1 MGALNI
7 LAKTAKAAN
16 EADKALPL
24 RLARAAPKS
33 QAEIDALA
41 TRVSK
46 QMLGEHVGSGKPKDT
61 TNLAGRSRKENER
74 VKGLD
79 YEVTPTGA
87 AKESVI
93 YQPRKGDVNVAIPGD
108 QTISDSILRRVG
120 DIEGIDSH
128 QQGGARYGLGKMH
141 EEDPL
146 FWASGE
152 GPAQMAQN
160 KFGRVAD
167 FYDPERVVG
176 QHLAMGPVS
185 NNFAMHF
192 ADANLRAMDYSKIKP
207 KDMQAF
213 DRLIANGYV
222 KKNQKTGQME
232 HINFPEWPGIADPD
246 AAMEVMKSNPEL
258 RKWFNDRMKTP
269 KVTQPL
275 GLPNGLDIQWA
286 ITEPQLRNMEV
297 NLTGLSAGEMVP
309 GASLTDTA
317 AHNTYEKGI
326 RGKALGHQEVL
337 TPFTLSYP
345 DAAQHIAS
353 TQRPQDF
360 TGTIQKVFPHQMV
373 DDQWLDEVAK
383 YRELIKKY
391 TGQKSGGEIHMSNF
405 EKRLRGIKDEEGKDA
420 MRKIMALMAGMIKGQ
435 PTDIASQTFKGRDY
449 KTKKN
454 PNPTSPSMPSF
465 AFKGKQYAEG
475 GDAND
480 SPIKISPFAN
490 KQHMNGADISN
501 AGLMANADL
510 KEAGR
515 LSGGVNLT
523 SIEKDRERRQMEALL
538 ANYSNNIGD
547 VGINAGVVKPLDKF
561 IPSDLYQ
568 TNLVGSV
575 PIGDGRLSA
584 GMHGTHVDGQHKV
597 TGHSLGYNAPVGGGR
612 LNVNINKPKEG
623 KPMFG
628 AQWQR
633 HFAEGGATDSQPTRF
648 RLPKFRRGGGSQ
660 KGKDKPMYEAFTQG
674 LGPMLFGAA
683 RGTAAG
689 LAGAPGDIEELGRMG
704 INYVGEKAGK
714 PNLVNEESALP
725 TSERVLKKIPS
736 LKDLGAGKA
745 AQHSEDFG
753 SNMGM
758 YGVSQIVAPKAGTTL
773 AKGAKTL
780 GKEMGELA
788 GHKIAT
794 GQPLIPGI
802 PASITNPPV
811 MNIIKPE
818 GGNWRGANKSVENR
832 LNPYKESSGYDKPEK
847 IRGNPQKV
855 YEDKIASID
864 SVIERMKQAG
874 QWDANAETQYANLKR
889 QALENY
895 AIDKWI
901 DSNLGNYMKK
911 QMGTESDPIRKLAD
925 EGITHYADL
934 GAMRTDLNSGY
945 NQYARN
951 KTMRKKLGVPE
962 NPLAETNLGKTW
974 EEGVDDLIG
983 SETQLL
989 SKYGTEARRKKNPWM
1004 NTLPEDTPFYGIPG
1018 RGINTNLGFDHI
1030 IDVLR
1035 QDVRSGRIHPNQLNK
1050 VSIKQAVERTSEYN
1064 ADMAKKMAETKL
1076 QQQDGFPVHKEYP
1089 EGYRWIELSM
1099 PQDKVLPE
1107 GYSIVKNKGVDLD
1120 SDDAYLLKDG
1130 TGKVIGF
1137 GGSEAEIIRGLSNTN
1152 TSEGYKKLRDALDYE
1167 GKTMGHCVGSY
1178 CDEVSGGNT
1187 KIYSLRDK
1195 NGEPHVTIEV
1205 NKDYDAPSFYETNKK
1220 LFEDPRFK
1228 EAQEMWN
1235 DYADSPEQYVS
1246 ELTKLFKEAGLKEGK
1261 DYVVPT
1267 QPNPIISQI
1276 KGKQNRAPNPEY
1288 LPYVQDFVK
1297 SSQWGDEIG
1306 DFHNTGLKT
1315 LDQAFPNYEDAKR
1328 YGRTNPDTRY
1338 VTQADIDAY
1347 HKQVN
1352 EELLNEYSKYRLKPD
1367 PESKNT
1373 LGRNDLMTI
1382 RELAELEFPGDL
1394 QKQANMIRGAMQ
1406 GTTEP
1411 GAYSGSIFPP
1421 LEEKK
1426 GGAISIPK
1434 FTLKMGVGGFLKNAI
1449 KGAKGAQK
1457 IEAPKVIIPGDIN
1470 RVKEAI
1476 RQSHGEYGAKRVERA
1491 ADEIPNLEKL
1501 YQEEA
1506 LRSAF
1511 GGDNAKALMTMNP
1524 KDFEKYA
1531 TPIPKSADEPMQYRG
1546 YGSQYLNDKM
1556 KDMSLSEYI
1565 DNLVGVKG
1573 GFADVPFLLI
1583 NKEEQGLPLVPFI
1596 SGHEGR
1602 HRNRAMA
1609 KKGVDKG
1616 LIELLPRA
1624 ELREPFPRRSQEEYI
1639 EALKKELEMT
1649 DNMVE
1654 PQIYQ
1659 ESGTD
1664 SFLDNLNKTDSKIR
1678 RPAIK
1683 LPDIYAK
1690 GGLTN
1695 TRKKYA

>member
-74 VKGLD
+74 VKALD

-246 AAMEVMKSNPEL
+246 AALEVMKSNPEL

-353 TQRPQDF
+353 TQRAQDF

-405 EKRLRGIKDEEGKDA
+405 EKRLRGVKSEDDKESL
-420 MRKIMALMAGMIKGQ
+420 RKIMALMAGMIKGQ

-454 PNPTSPSMPSF
+454 PSPTSPSMPSF

-475 GDAND
+475 G
-480 SPIKISPFAN
+480 
-490 KQHMNGADISN
+490 
-501 AGLMANADL
+501 
-510 KEAGR
+510 
-515 LSGGVNLT
+515 
-523 SIEKDRERRQMEALL
+523 
-538 ANYSNNIGD
+538 
-547 VGINAGVVKPLDKF
+547 
-561 IPSDLYQ
+561 
-568 TNLVGSV
+568 
-575 PIGDGRLSA
+575 
-584 GMHGTHVDGQHKV
+584 V
-597 TGHSLGYNAPVGGGR
+597 TESEPN
-612 LNVNINKPKEG
+612 
-623 KPMFG
+623 
-628 AQWQR
+628 
-633 HFAEGGATDSQPTRF
+633 RF

-674 LGPMLFGAA
+674 LGPMLYGAA

-758 YGVSQIVAPKAGTTL
+758 YGISQIVAPKAGTTL

-794 GQPLIPGI
+794 GQPLIPGV
-802 PASITNPPV
+802 PASLTNPPV

-832 LNPYKESSGYDKPEK
+832 LSPYKDSSEMHNAEH

-855 YEDKIASID
+855 YEDRLDTLDKVSQRAKD
-864 SVIERMKQAG
+864 AG
-874 QWDANAETQYANLKR
+874 QWDDAMEQQYAGLRQNALNNL
-889 QALENY
+889 AM
-895 AIDKWI
+895 DKWI
-901 DSNLGNYMKK
+901 DSNLTNYMKK
-911 QMGTESDPIRKLAD
+911 QMGTEKDPVRLLAD
-925 EGITHYADL
+925 EGITHYADM
-934 GAMRTDLNSGY
+934 GAMRNDLHVGY
-945 NQYARN
+945 DHFAENR
-951 KTMRKKLGVPE
+951 KMRKKLGMPE
-962 NPLAETNLGKTW
+962 APVAQSNLGRYW
-974 EEGVDDLIG
+974 EEGVDNLIG
-983 SETQLL
+983 NETQLL
-989 SKYGTEARRKKNPWM
+989 SKYGTPARVKKNPWM
-1004 NTLPEDTPFYGIPG
+1004 ANASPDTPIYGIPG
-1018 RGINTNLGFDHI
+1018 KGMYTDLGIDHI
-1030 IDVLR
+1030 LDVLKE
-1035 QDVRSGRIHPNQLNK
+1035 DLAAGRIRPDQLNK
-1050 VSIKQAVERTSEYN
+1050 VSMKQAVERTHQYN
-1064 ADMAKKMAETKL
+1064 QDLAKAQEAAQAKKLEGMTI
-1076 QQQDGFPVHKEYP
+1076 HKEYP
-1089 EGYRWIELSM
+1089 EGYRWVQL
-1099 PQDKVLPE
+1099 DKPGQFAAE
-1107 GYSIVKNKGVDLD
+1107 
-1120 SDDAYLLKDG
+1120 
-1130 TGKVIGF
+1130 
-1137 GGSEAEIIRGLSNTN
+1137 SEA
-1152 TSEGYKKLRDALDYE
+1152 
-1167 GKTMGHCVGSY
+1167 MGHSVRGY
-1178 CDEVSGGNT
+1178 EPPKGHPDWTTESGESGHKRYGLGGYDAVKRGDA
-1187 KIYSLRDK
+1187 KIYSLVDK
-1195 NGEPHVTIEV
+1195 EGRPHTTIETGS
-1205 NKDYDAPSFYETNKK
+1205 DYDAPAWYQKNKK
-1220 LFEDPRFK
+1220 LFESDTRITPELGKWDNVRL
-1228 EAQEMWN
+1228 MHSWYN
-1235 DYADSPEQYVS
+1235 DMSDSASDYVTNIS
-1246 ELTKLFKEAGLKEGK
+1246 KHLDEAGIP
-1261 DYVVPT
+1261 YVPAERT
-1267 QPNPIISQI
+1267 APKIHQI
-1276 KGKQNRAPNPEY
+1276 KGKQNRAPDSKY
-1288 LPYVQDFVK
+1288 QQYIQDFIR
-1297 SSQWGDEIG
+1297 SGEWGDEIG
-1306 DFHNTGLKT
+1306 DLRNSGFKT
-1315 LDQAFPNYEDAKR
+1315 LDEAFPNYEDRKYYSRANPNAK
-1328 YGRTNPDTRY
+1328 YL
-1338 VTQADIDAY
+1338 TQAEIDA
-1347 HKQVN
+1347 HNKEVN
-1352 EELLNEYSKYRLKPD
+1352 EALLNEFGRHRLKPD

-1406 GTTEP
+1406 GNTEP

-1434 FTLKMGVGGFLKNAI
+1434 FTLKMGAGGLLKGAI
-1449 KGAKGAQK
+1449 KGAKTIKKA
-1457 IEAPKVIIPGDIN
+1457 EAPSIIIPSDISK
-1470 RVKEAI
+1470 VKEAI
-1476 RQSHGEYGAKRVERA
+1476 RQSKGDFGARRVERA
-1491 ADEIPNLEKL
+1491 ADEIPNLEKM
-1501 YQEEA
+1501 YKEKA
-1506 LRSAF
+1506 LRDAF
-1511 GGDNAKALMTMNP
+1511 GGDNAKAMMTMNP
-1524 KDFEKYA
+1524 ADFEKYA
-1531 TPIPKSADEPMQYRG
+1531 TPVIERTRHW
-1546 YGSQYLNDKM
+1546 GSLGESDPDKINLPTEDYIKYLRT
-1556 KDMSLSEYI
+1556 
-1565 DNLVGVKG
+1565 VGP
-1573 GFADVPFLLI
+1573 FDDVPFLEI
-1583 NKEEQGLPLVPFI
+1583 NKQEEGLPLVPFI

-1602 HRNRAMA
+1602 HRNRTLAN
-1609 KKGVDKG
+1609 KGENTG
-1616 LIELLPRA
+1616 LVQLLPRA

-1649 DNMVE
+1649 NNVVE
-1654 PQIYQ
+1654 PQVYFSRDAFAHPPQI
-1659 ESGTD
+1659 
-1664 SFLDNLNKTDSKIR
+1664 K

-1690 GGLTN
+1690 GGLTL

>member
-1 MGALNI
+1 MGALNL

-33 QAEIDALA
+33 QAEIDAIA

-46 QMLGEHVGSGKPKDT
+46 QMLGEHVSSGKPKDT

-74 VKGLD
+74 VKALD
-79 YEVTPTGA
+79 YDVTPTGA

-93 YQPRKGDVNVAIPGD
+93 YQPRRGDVNVAIPGD

-128 QQGGARYGLGKMH
+128 QQGGARYGLGKMD

-167 FYDPERVVG
+167 YYDPERVVG

-207 KDMQAF
+207 KDMKAF
-213 DRLIANGYV
+213 DKLIANGYV

-232 HINFPEWPGIADPD
+232 HINFPEWPGIADPKG
-246 AAMEVMKSNPEL
+246 ALEVMKANPEL

-297 NLTGLSAGEMVP
+297 NLTGLSAGEMIP
-309 GASLTDTA
+309 GAKLTDTA

-405 EKRLRGIKDEEGKDA
+405 EKRLRGIKDEEGKES

-454 PNPTSPSMPSF
+454 PSPTSPSMPSF

-475 GDAND
+475 G
-480 SPIKISPFAN
+480 
-490 KQHMNGADISN
+490 
-501 AGLMANADL
+501 
-510 KEAGR
+510 
-515 LSGGVNLT
+515 LT
-523 SIEKDRERRQMEALL
+523 ESE
-538 ANYSNNIGD
+538 
-547 VGINAGVVKPLDKF
+547 
-561 IPSDLYQ
+561 PS
-568 TNLVGSV
+568 
-575 PIGDGRLSA
+575 
-584 GMHGTHVDGQHKV
+584 
-597 TGHSLGYNAPVGGGR
+597 
-612 LNVNINKPKEG
+612 
-623 KPMFG
+623 
-628 AQWQR
+628 
-633 HFAEGGATDSQPTRF
+633 RF

-660 KGKDKPMYEAFTQG
+660 TGKDRPMYEAFTQG
-674 LGPMLFGAA
+674 LGPMLYGAA

-714 PNLVNEESALP
+714 PNLVNEEAALP
-725 TSERVLKKIPS
+725 TSERVIKKIPS
-736 LKDLGAGKA
+736 LKDLGASKE
-745 AQHSEDFG
+745 AQHTEDMA
-753 SNMGM
+753 SKLGM
-758 YGVSQIVAPKAGTTL
+758 YGVSQIVAPKVGTTI
-773 AKGAKTL
+773 AKGVKTA

-788 GHKIAT
+788 AHKIAT
-794 GQPLIPGI
+794 GQPLIPGV
-802 PASITNPPV
+802 PASMTNPPV

-962 NPLAETNLGKTW
+962 NPLAQTNLGKTW

-1004 NTLPEDTPFYGIPG
+1004 NTLPEDTPFYGIPS

-1328 YGRTNPDTRY
+1328 YGRANPDTRY

-1421 LEEKK
+1421 LQEKK
-1426 GGAISIPK
+1426 GGAISVPK
-1434 FTLKMGVGGFLKNAI
+1434 FTL
-1449 KGAKGAQK
+1449 
-1457 IEAPKVIIPGDIN
+1457 
-1470 RVKEAI
+1470 R
-1476 RQSHGEYGAKRVERA
+1476 RQ
-1491 ADEIPNLEKL
+1491 
-1501 YQEEA
+1501 
-1506 LRSAF
+1506 F
-1511 GGDNAKALMTMNP
+1511 
-1524 KDFEKYA
+1524 
-1531 TPIPKSADEPMQYRG
+1531 
-1546 YGSQYLNDKM
+1546 
-1556 KDMSLSEYI
+1556 
-1565 DNLVGVKG
+1565 
-1573 GFADVPFLLI
+1573 
-1583 NKEEQGLPLVPFI
+1583 
-1596 SGHEGR
+1596 
-1602 HRNRAMA
+1602 
-1609 KKGVDKG
+1609 
-1616 LIELLPRA
+1616 
-1624 ELREPFPRRSQEEYI
+1624 
-1639 EALKKELEMT
+1639 
-1649 DNMVE
+1649 
-1654 PQIYQ
+1654 
-1659 ESGTD
+1659 
-1664 SFLDNLNKTDSKIR
+1664 
-1678 RPAIK
+1678 
-1683 LPDIYAK
+1683 AK
-1690 GGLTN
+1690 GGAVRSLEANLPKLPKTDYDSIDDLM
-1695 TRKKYA
+1695 TKISKRHKTASKKLHDEFVAKHHMTPDTWIKRK

>member
-152 GPAQMAQN
+152 SPAQMAQN

-232 HINFPEWPGIADPD
+232 HINFPEWPGIADPN
-246 AAMEVMKSNPEL
+246 AALEVMKANPEL

-353 TQRPQDF
+353 TQRSQDF
-360 TGTIQKVFPHQMV
+360 TGTIQKVFPHQLV

-405 EKRLRGIKDEEGKDA
+405 EKRLRGIKDEEGKES
-420 MRKIMALMAGMIKGQ
+420 MRKIMAIMAGMIKGQ

-454 PNPTSPSMPSF
+454 PNPTTPSMPSF
-465 AFKGKQYAEG
+465 AFK
-475 GDAND
+475 
-480 SPIKISPFAN
+480 
-490 KQHMNGADISN
+490 
-501 AGLMANADL
+501 
-510 KEAGR
+510 
-515 LSGGVNLT
+515 
-523 SIEKDRERRQMEALL
+523 
-538 ANYSNNIGD
+538 
-547 VGINAGVVKPLDKF
+547 VK
-561 IPSDLYQ
+561 
-568 TNLVGSV
+568 
-575 PIGDGRLSA
+575 
-584 GMHGTHVDGQHKV
+584 
-597 TGHSLGYNAPVGGGR
+597 
-612 LNVNINKPKEG
+612 
-623 KPMFG
+623 
-628 AQWQR
+628 
-633 HFAEGGATDSQPTRF
+633 HFADGGATDSQPTRF
-648 RLPKFRRGGGSQ
+648 RLPKFGRGGGSQ

-674 LGPMLFGAA
+674 LGPMLYGAA

-714 PNLVNEESALP
+714 PNLVNEEAALP

-736 LKDLGAGKA
+736 LKDLGAGKE
-745 AQHSEDFG
+745 AQHSENFG

-780 GKEMGELA
+780 GKELGETA
-788 GHKIAT
+788 AHKIAT
-794 GQPLIPGI
+794 GQPLIPGL
-802 PASITNPPV
+802 PASMTNPQV
-811 MNIIKPE
+811 MHIIKPE

-895 AIDKWI
+895 AVDKWI

-925 EGITHYADL
+925 EGVTHYADEN
-934 GAMRTDLNSGY
+934 AMRRDLEVGY
-945 NQYARN
+945 QGFADNRKLRN
-951 KTMRKKLGVPE
+951 KFGMPE
-962 NPLAETNLGKTW
+962 APVSPTRMGRVW
-974 EEGVDDLIG
+974 EEAVDSLIG
-983 SETQLL
+983 NETQKL

-1004 NTLPEDTPFYGIPG
+1004 NNLPDDTPFYGIPG
-1018 RGINTNLGFDHI
+1018 RGINTNLGLDHV

-1035 QDVRSGRIHPNQLNK
+1035 QDVRSGRIHPDQLNK
-1050 VSIKQAVERTSEYN
+1050 VSIKQAVERTAEYN

-1076 QQQDGFPVHKEYP
+1076 QQQEGFPVHKEYP
-1089 EGYRWIELSM
+1089 EGYRWLELSM

-1137 GGSEAEIIRGLSNTN
+1137 GGSEAEIIRNLSNTN
-1152 TSEGYKKLRDALDYE
+1152 TSEGYKKLKDALDYE

-1195 NGEPHVTIEV
+1195 KGEPHVTIEV
-1205 NKDYDAPSFYETNKK
+1205 NKGYDAPSFYETNKK

-1261 DYVVPT
+1261 DYTIPMVPK
-1267 QPNPIISQI
+1267 PNINQI

-1288 LPYVQDFVK
+1288 FPYVQDFIK
-1297 SSQWGDEIG
+1297 SGEWDEVGDLR
-1306 DFHNTGLKT
+1306 NAGLKT
-1315 LDQAFPNYEDAKR
+1315 LDEAFPNYEDRKYYSRANPNAK
-1328 YGRTNPDTRY
+1328 YL
-1338 VTQADIDAY
+1338 TQAEIDAY
-1347 HKQVN
+1347 NKQVN
-1352 EELLNEYSKYRLKPD
+1352 EELLNEFGRHRLKPD

-1426 GGAISIPK
+1426 GGAISVPK
-1434 FTLKMGVGGFLKNAI
+1434 FTLKMGVGGFLKKAI
-1449 KGAKGAQK
+1449 KGAKEIQK
-1457 IEAPKVIIPGDIN
+1457 VEAPKIIVPGDIN
-1470 RVKEAI
+1470 RVKEVI
-1476 RQSHGEYGAKRVERA
+1476 RQKKGNYGAQRVERA

-1506 LRSAF
+1506 LKEAF

-1531 TPIPKSADEPMQYRG
+1531 APIPKSSEAPMEYRG
-1546 YGSQYLNDKM
+1546 YGSQFHDPSMSEMTLEEYLATLKNI
-1556 KDMSLSEYI
+1556 E
-1565 DNLVGVKG
+1565 G
-1573 GFADVPFLLI
+1573 GFADVPYLGI
-1583 NKEEQGLPLVPFI
+1583 GKDGDAPYI
-1596 SGHEGR
+1596 AYHEGR
-1602 HRNRAMA
+1602 HRNRALA
-1609 KKGVDKG
+1609 KQGQESN
-1616 LIELLPRA
+1616 LIQLFPRV
-1624 ELREPFPRRSQEEYI
+1624 ELREDFPRYTQEEYI
-1639 EALKKELEMT
+1639 EALKKELEKHK
-1649 DNMVE
+1649 NMVE

-1664 SFLDNLNKTDSKIR
+1664 SFLDNLNQTDSKIK

-1690 GGLTN
+1690 GGLSKM
-1695 TRKKYA
+1695 RKKYA

>member
-74 VKGLD
+74 VKALD

-128 QQGGARYGLGKMH
+128 QQGGARYGLGKLD

-246 AAMEVMKSNPEL
+246 AALEVMKANPEL

-309 GASLTDTA
+309 GAKLTDTA

-405 EKRLRGIKDEEGKDA
+405 EKRLRGIKDEEGKES

-454 PNPTSPSMPSF
+454 PSPTSPSMPSF

-475 GDAND
+475 G
-480 SPIKISPFAN
+480 
-490 KQHMNGADISN
+490 
-501 AGLMANADL
+501 
-510 KEAGR
+510 
-515 LSGGVNLT
+515 
-523 SIEKDRERRQMEALL
+523 
-538 ANYSNNIGD
+538 
-547 VGINAGVVKPLDKF
+547 
-561 IPSDLYQ
+561 
-568 TNLVGSV
+568 
-575 PIGDGRLSA
+575 
-584 GMHGTHVDGQHKV
+584 V
-597 TGHSLGYNAPVGGGR
+597 TKSEPN
-612 LNVNINKPKEG
+612 
-623 KPMFG
+623 
-628 AQWQR
+628 
-633 HFAEGGATDSQPTRF
+633 RF

-674 LGPMLFGAA
+674 LGPMLYGAA

-725 TSERVLKKIPS
+725 TSERVIKKIPS
-736 LKDLGAGKA
+736 LKDLGAGKE
-745 AQHSEDFG
+745 AQHTEDMA
-753 SNMGM
+753 SKLGM
-758 YGVSQIVAPKAGTTL
+758 YGVSQIVAPKVGTTI
-773 AKGAKTL
+773 AKGVKTA

-788 GHKIAT
+788 AHKIAT
-794 GQPLIPGI
+794 GQPLIPGL
-802 PASITNPPV
+802 PASMTNPPV

-818 GGNWRGANKSVENR
+818 GGNWRQIGKTEFGQNLKDSTSPRHME
-832 LNPYKESSGYDKPEK
+832 G
-847 IRGNPQKV
+847 IRGNPKKV
-855 YEDKIASID
+855 YEDTINKMD
-864 SVIERMKQAG
+864 TVIERMKDAG
-874 QWDANAETQYANLKR
+874 QWNDETERAYANLRK
-889 QALENY
+889 QAENTY
-895 AIDKWI
+895 AIDTWV
-901 DSNLGNYMKK
+901 DSNLTNYVKK
-911 QMGTESDPIRKLAD
+911 QMGTEKDPVRLLAD
-925 EGITHYADL
+925 EGISQFAGE
-934 GAMRTDLNSGY
+934 GAMRDALNWSY
-945 NQYARN
+945 QQAADAR
-951 KTMRKKLGVPE
+951 KARKKLGMPE
-962 NPLAETNLGKTW
+962 DPMAKTNMGKFW
-974 EEGVDDLIG
+974 EIATDDLIG
-983 SETQLL
+983 NKTISAKE
-989 SKYGTEARRKKNPWM
+989 YKKKQGADAPDW
-1004 NTLPEDTPFYGIPG
+1004 LKQVPDSTPFYGVPPHG
-1018 RGINTNLGFDHI
+1018 LGSELGFDHI
-1030 IDVLR
+1030 IDVLKE
-1035 QDVRSGRIHPNQLNK
+1035 DLATGRIRPDQLNK
-1050 VSIKQAVERTSEYN
+1050 VSMKQAVERTHQYN
-1064 ADMAKKMAETKL
+1064 QDLAKAQEAAKAKRLEGL
-1076 QQQDGFPVHKEYP
+1076 NVHKEYP
-1089 EGYRWIELSM
+1089 EGYRWVQL
-1099 PQDKVLPE
+1099 DKPGQFAAE
-1107 GYSIVKNKGVDLD
+1107 
-1120 SDDAYLLKDG
+1120 
-1130 TGKVIGF
+1130 
-1137 GGSEAEIIRGLSNTN
+1137 SEA
-1152 TSEGYKKLRDALDYE
+1152 
-1167 GKTMGHCVGSY
+1167 MGHSVRGYEPPRGHS
-1178 CDEVSGGNT
+1178 EWTKESGEAGNLGYGLGGYEAIKRGDA
-1187 KIYSLRDK
+1187 KIYSLVDK
-1195 NGEPHVTIEV
+1195 EGRPHTTIEV
-1205 NKDYDAPSFYETNKK
+1205 GSDYDAPSWYEKHKK
-1220 LFEDPRFK
+1220 ILESDTPLPNDPNFK
-1228 EAQEMWN
+1228 TVREMHSHYN
-1235 DYADSPEQYVS
+1235 ETSESPSQYIQGVQMH
-1246 ELTKLFKEAGLKEGK
+1246 LDEAGIPYAQAERGK
-1261 DYVVPT
+1261 PT
-1267 QPNPIISQI
+1267 IHQI

-1288 LPYVQDFVK
+1288 LPYVQDFVR
-1297 SSQWGDEIG
+1297 SSEWDEIG
-1306 DFHNTGLKT
+1306 DLHNTGLKT

-1328 YGRTNPDTRY
+1328 YGRTNPNARY

-1421 LEEKK
+1421 LQEKK
-1426 GGAISIPK
+1426 GGAISVPK
-1434 FTLKMGVGGFLKNAI
+1434 FTLKMGAGGLLKGAI
-1449 KGAKGAQK
+1449 KGAKTIKKA
-1457 IEAPKVIIPGDIN
+1457 EAPSIIIPSDISK
-1470 RVKEAI
+1470 VKEAI
-1476 RQSHGEYGAKRVERA
+1476 RQSKGDFGARRVERA
-1491 ADEIPNLEKL
+1491 ADEIPNLEKM
-1501 YQEEA
+1501 YKEKA
-1506 LRSAF
+1506 LRDAF
-1511 GGDNAKALMTMNP
+1511 GGDNAKAMMTMNP
-1524 KDFEKYA
+1524 ADFEKYA
-1531 TPIPKSADEPMQYRG
+1531 TPVIERTRHW
-1546 YGSQYLNDKM
+1546 GSLGASDPDKINLPTEDYIKYLRT
-1556 KDMSLSEYI
+1556 
-1565 DNLVGVKG
+1565 VGP
-1573 GFADVPFLLI
+1573 FDDVPFLEI
-1583 NKEEQGLPLVPFI
+1583 NKQEEGLPLIPFI

-1602 HRNRAMA
+1602 HRNRTLAN
-1609 KKGVDKG
+1609 KGEKTG
-1616 LIELLPRA
+1616 LVQLLPRA

-1649 DNMVE
+1649 NNVVE
-1654 PQIYQ
+1654 PQVYFSRDAFAHPPQI
-1659 ESGTD
+1659 
-1664 SFLDNLNKTDSKIR
+1664 K
-1678 RPAIK
+1678 RPAIN

-1690 GGLTN
+1690 GGAVQSLESNLPKLPKTDYKSIDELM
-1695 TRKKYA
+1695 TEISKRHKTAPKKLHDEFVAKHHMTPDTWIKRK